1 MRVLQSPSSGR
12 AVLQP
17 FFNLFRRRSWPD
29 RDLFGRRILALPPEM
44 AATDTMILELR
55 ALAEDAFRAGLD
67 RSSCLIELASLMI
80 ELEAASLAQD
90 EVEL

>member
-1 MRVLQSPSSGR
+1 
-12 AVLQP
+12 
-17 FFNLFRRRSWPD
+17 
-29 RDLFGRRILALPPEM
+29 M